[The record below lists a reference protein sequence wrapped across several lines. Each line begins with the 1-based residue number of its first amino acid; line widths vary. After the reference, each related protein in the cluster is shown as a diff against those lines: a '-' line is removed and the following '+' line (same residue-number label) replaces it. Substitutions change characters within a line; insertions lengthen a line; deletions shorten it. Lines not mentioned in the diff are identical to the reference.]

1 MLRIPPSVIF
11 KSVVS
16 IGPRIS
22 PLAIGESVG
31 KMVPLATGESEEG
44 DCSGDSVGLFDI
56 GGLVYGG
63 SVGGSVSVTVG
74 DVVTIIS
81 TGARVVGETD
91 GSIVGLGD
99 GDFDGSRVGDF
110 VGETVPST
118 MI

>member
-31 KMVPLATGESEEG
+31 KIVPLATGESEEG
-44 DCSGDSVGLFDI
+44 DCSGDSVGLFDM

-63 SVGGSVSVTVG
+63 SVGGSVTVG

-91 GSIVGLGD
+91 GSIVGFGD
-99 GDFDGSRVGDF
+99 GDFDGSPVGDF